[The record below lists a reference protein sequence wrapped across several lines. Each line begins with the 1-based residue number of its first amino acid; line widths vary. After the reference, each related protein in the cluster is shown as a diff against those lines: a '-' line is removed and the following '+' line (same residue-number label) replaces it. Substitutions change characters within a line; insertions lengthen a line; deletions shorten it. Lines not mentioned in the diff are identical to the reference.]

1 MDIEDDDSPKRKKK
15 LIESDSEVEVVNVK
29 KNRKRG

>member
-1 MDIEDDDSPKRKKK
+1 MDIEDDASPKRKKK